1 MNSVLTR
8 ETNQNSNEVV
18 INPIGIDEFLNRI
31 GLPRQK
37 PPATLVELRDLL
49 NLMELEELWDYP
61 MVELPYVMEND
72 IKTVPV
78 TDGSEVRL
86 FQFENEGVKETNV
99 DPNWSQKNDSQ
110 YNQPKYMPF
119 RAQKKIEELH
129 LVPNEVL

>member
-18 INPIGIDEFLNRI
+18 MNPIGIDEFLNRI

-49 NLMELEELWDYP
+49 NLMEFEELWDYP

-86 FQFENEGVKETNV
+86 FQFEN
-99 DPNWSQKNDSQ
+99 
-110 YNQPKYMPF
+110 
-119 RAQKKIEELH
+119 
-129 LVPNEVL
+129 